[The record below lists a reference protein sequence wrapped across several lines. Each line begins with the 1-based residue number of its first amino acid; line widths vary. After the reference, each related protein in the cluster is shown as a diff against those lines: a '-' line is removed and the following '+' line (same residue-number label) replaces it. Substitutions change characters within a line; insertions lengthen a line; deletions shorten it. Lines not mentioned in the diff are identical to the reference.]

1 MQKICVTYKL
11 PEEGLRLLR
20 RYELKVNAQDRFLNR
35 SELIDF
41 AEEAHALVTLLS
53 DQIDREVIG
62 RLENLKIIA
71 NYAVGFNNID
81 IVAAK
86 ERGIVVSNTPGVLT
100 EATADLTM
108 ALILATTRRLVEG
121 DRFVRR
127 GLFDGWKPELLL
139 GVSLKDR
146 ILGIIG
152 LGRIGKAVVQRAKAF
167 GMKVVYHNRMPASKK
182 EEKALSVEYRSLEDL
197 LKVSDVVSVHV
208 PLTKES
214 RHLIGSSKLK
224 LMKPT
229 AVLINTSRG
238 AVIDE
243 QALIQFLSEKRI
255 FAAGLDVLENEPEI
269 PRALRE
275 LDNVVLLPHLGSAT
289 RETRMEM
296 ALMVARNVIAVLNGK
311 RPPNRVV

>member
-71 NYAVGFNNID
+71 NYAAGFNNID
-81 IVAAK
+81 VVAAK

-121 DRFVRR
+121 DRFARR

-146 ILGIIG
+146 VLGIIG

-255 FAAGLDVLENEPEI
+255 FAAGLDVFENEPEI

-289 RETRMEM
+289 RETRVEM
-296 ALMVARNVIAVLNGK
+296 AIMVARNVIAVLNGK
-311 RPPNRVV
+311 RAPNRVV

>member
-121 DRFVRR
+121 DRFARR

-146 ILGIIG
+146 ILGVIG

-255 FAAGLDVLENEPEI
+255 FAAGLDVFENEPEI

-275 LDNVVLLPHLGSAT
+275 LDNVILLPHLGSAT
-289 RETRMEM
+289 RETRVEM
-296 ALMVARNVIAVLNGK
+296 AIMVARNVIAVLNGK
-311 RPPNRVV
+311 RAPNRVV

>member
-1 MQKICVTYKL
+1 MQKISVTYKL

-20 RYELKVNAQDRFLNR
+20 RYDLKVNAEDRFL
-35 SELIDF
+35 SKPELIDF
-41 AEEAHALVTLLS
+41 AYNADALITLLS
-53 DQIDREVIG
+53 DQIDREVIE
-62 RLENLKIIA
+62 RLENLKVIA

-86 ERGIVVSNTPGVLT
+86 ERGVVVTNTPGVLT

-146 ILGIIG
+146 VLGIIG

-182 EEKALSVEYRSLEDL
+182 EEKALSVEYKSLEDL
-197 LKVSDVVSVHV
+197 LKLSDVVSVHV
-208 PLTKES
+208 PLTKET
-214 RHLIGSSKLK
+214 RHLIGSSRLK

-229 AVLINTSRG
+229 GVLINTSRG

-243 QALIQFLSEKRI
+243 QALIQFLRERRI
-255 FAAGLDVLENEPEI
+255 FAAGLDVFENEPEI
-269 PRALRE
+269 PYALRE

>member
-1 MQKICVTYKL
+1 VQKVCVTYKL

-255 FAAGLDVLENEPEI
+255 FAAGLDVFENEPEI

-289 RETRMEM
+289 RETRVEM
-296 ALMVARNVIAVLNGK
+296 AIMVARNVTAVLNGK
-311 RPPNRVV
+311 RAPNRVV

>member
-255 FAAGLDVLENEPEI
+255 FAAGLDVFENEPEI

-289 RETRMEM
+289 RETRVEM
-296 ALMVARNVIAVLNGK
+296 AIMVARNVTAVLNGK
-311 RPPNRVV
+311 RAPNRVV

>member
-255 FAAGLDVLENEPEI
+255 FAAGLDVFENEPEI

-289 RETRMEM
+289 RETRVEM
-296 ALMVARNVIAVLNGK
+296 AIMVARNVIAVLNGK
-311 RPPNRVV
+311 RAPNRVV

>member
-1 MQKICVTYKL
+1 VQKVCVTYKL

-255 FAAGLDVLENEPEI
+255 FAAGLDVFENEPEI

-289 RETRMEM
+289 RETRVEM
-296 ALMVARNVIAVLNGK
+296 AIMVARNVIAVLNGK
-311 RPPNRVV
+311 RAPNRVV

>member
-1 MQKICVTYKL
+1 MQKVCVTYKL

-255 FAAGLDVLENEPEI
+255 FAAGLDVFENEPEI

-289 RETRMEM
+289 RETRVEM
-296 ALMVARNVIAVLNGK
+296 AIMVARNVIAVLNGK
-311 RPPNRVV
+311 RAPNRVV

>member
-121 DRFVRR
+121 DRFARR

-146 ILGIIG
+146 ILGVIG

-255 FAAGLDVLENEPEI
+255 FAAGLDVFENEPEI

-289 RETRMEM
+289 RETRVEM
-296 ALMVARNVIAVLNGK
+296 AIMVARNVIAVLNGK
-311 RPPNRVV
+311 RAPNRVV

>member
-1 MQKICVTYKL
+1 VQKISVTYKL

-20 RYELKVNAQDRFLNR
+20 RYDLKVNAEDRFL
-35 SELIDF
+35 SKPELIDF
-41 AEEAHALVTLLS
+41 AYNADALITLLS
-53 DQIDREVIG
+53 DQIDREVIE
-62 RLENLKIIA
+62 RLENLKVIA

-86 ERGIVVSNTPGVLT
+86 ERGVVVTNTPGVLT

-146 ILGIIG
+146 VLGIIG

-182 EEKALSVEYRSLEDL
+182 EEKALSVEYKSLEDL
-197 LKVSDVVSVHV
+197 LKLSDVVSVHV
-208 PLTKES
+208 PLTKET
-214 RHLIGSSKLK
+214 RHLIGSSRLK

-229 AVLINTSRG
+229 GVLINTSRG

-243 QALIQFLSEKRI
+243 QALIQFLRERRI
-255 FAAGLDVLENEPEI
+255 FAAGLDVFENEPEI
-269 PRALRE
+269 PYALRE

>member
-1 MQKICVTYKL
+1 MQKVCVTYKL

-255 FAAGLDVLENEPEI
+255 FAAGLDVFENEPEI

-289 RETRMEM
+289 RETRVEM
-296 ALMVARNVIAVLNGK
+296 AIMVARNVTAVLNGK
-311 RPPNRVV
+311 RAPNRVV